1 LPLYGAAAW
10 VVLFWWLRLVPLP
23 LSALAAALGMVSL
36 AAGIWLLR
44 RGPVPGGAKKKLFF
58 FRIDGQSVA
67 VWSVGAGVALVL
79 ALGVDVPP
87 GVDGAMHTAVARV
100 LADAQGHPAGFR
112 PLWPVDLFGTYPVGQ
127 PTLTALLA
135 LSGLSWRSAGLFGHA
150 LSYGLAVIAFAAAL
164 SRWTGKASGAW
175 IGVAA
180 VLAARNPL
188 YIWTWGGAPNA
199 LGMAFAVAALG
210 AGHDALRERD
220 LRSAAVCGLFAAASL
235 LTHGVVVAAL
245 GWALPPLIA
254 AALLLEPRLRSGVP
268 ALLSAV
274 AVALVLCAPW
284 FVGLRDVLGPA
295 ERQWARETMRASVE
309 PGMLRLV
316 PQAVH
321 DVPLIAGALCAA
333 LLLARDFRRAL
344 FPLALAG
351 ALLLLIANARGSW
364 LPYSALLYPDR
375 IAMLMLIPV
384 ALLAAA
390 ALELRPIPWPALAAA
405 VAVQAGFLHLKT
417 LRAGREHALA
427 AADDLRA
434 LALLDAAVPKDCWV
448 LNNYGDG
455 GQWIPALL
463 ARPITFPQVNVLFF
477 EEVGGRVHP
486 CAAYRGGRRP
496 YGADDVAAICPGPA
510 CAEAGRA
517 GEAAFYRITDPA
529 LTVEVRGLH

>member
-1 LPLYGAAAW
+1 
-10 VVLFWWLRLVPLP
+10 
-23 LSALAAALGMVSL
+23 M
-36 AAGIWLLR
+36 
-44 RGPVPGGAKKKLFF
+44 
-58 FRIDGQSVA
+58 
-67 VWSVGAGVALVL
+67 
-79 ALGVDVPP
+79 
-87 GVDGAMHTAVARV
+87 
-100 LADAQGHPAGFR
+100 
-112 PLWPVDLFGTYPVGQ
+112 
-127 PTLTALLA
+127 
-135 LSGLSWRSAGLFGHA
+135 
-150 LSYGLAVIAFAAAL
+150 
-164 SRWTGKASGAW
+164 
-175 IGVAA
+175 
-180 VLAARNPL
+180 
-188 YIWTWGGAPNA
+188 
-199 LGMAFAVAALG
+199 
-210 AGHDALRERD
+210 
-220 LRSAAVCGLFAAASL
+220 
-235 LTHGVVVAAL
+235 
-245 GWALPPLIA
+245 
-254 AALLLEPRLRSGVP
+254 LEPRLRSGVP
-268 ALLSAV
+268 ALLVAV

-284 FVGLRDVLGPA
+284 LAGLRDVLGPA

-309 PGMLRLV
+309 PGVLRLV

-333 LLLARDFRRAL
+333 LLLAKDFRRAL

-384 ALLAAA
+384 ALLATA